1 MSYGVDIV
9 YEALLA
15 IGAMHRATLLAC
27 QHRDLQGAAQMKVLG
42 LKSYGKTLQMLP
54 SHLGSTSVPDI
65 LAIMAVLMLLA
76 YFEVGP

>member
-1 MSYGVDIV
+1 MILK
-9 YEALLA
+9 ALS
-15 IGAMHRATLLAC
+15 ILLLGQKKLLIDPFKSSTKISAF
-27 QHRDLQGAAQMKVLG
+27 LG

-65 LAIMAVLMLLA
+65 LAIMAVLVLLA